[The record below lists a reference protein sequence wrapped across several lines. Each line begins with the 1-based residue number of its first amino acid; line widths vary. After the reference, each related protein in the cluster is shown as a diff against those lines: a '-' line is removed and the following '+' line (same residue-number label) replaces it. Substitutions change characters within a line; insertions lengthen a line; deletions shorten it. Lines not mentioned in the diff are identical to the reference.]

1 MTTLPLFDAAQ
12 RRDEAIQ
19 KVVDH
24 ADALD
29 PHWSERAYAS
39 LMLYCFQNKDPF
51 ITEEVREWAENMGLV
66 HPPHDGRA
74 WGHVMKR
81 AAKNELIKKIG
92 YGLAKSSNLSPKI
105 QWAAA

>member
-12 RRDEAIQ
+12 SRDEAIQ

-51 ITEEVREWAENMGLV
+51 IT
-66 HPPHDGRA
+66 
-74 WGHVMKR
+74 
-81 AAKNELIKKIG
+81 
-92 YGLAKSSNLSPKI
+92 
-105 QWAAA
+105 